1 MRRVVVSD
9 GGGSFSAALES
20 RAHAAS
26 ALPPTRAAP
35 VPSVRSSSCLLVLSG
50 RSPDR
55 LEPRRI
61 KQSNGRPHASA
72 IFHTDFVDIWSVG
85 HGARPLE
92 ELIATLRG
100 PDIQTLVDV
109 RSQPGSRRHPQFG
122 AQALAAALGDVGIGY
137 EHLPELGGRREA
149 REDSPHRALRVR
161 AFRGY
166 ADHMSTDEFA
176 RGYERLVSHARQS
189 RAAFMCAETLWWRCH
204 RRLIAD
210 RLTVDGWQVTH
221 LFAPGKSEPHVL
233 WGAARTLDGNLV
245 YDAGTLPLPT

>member
-55 LEPRRI
+55 TRSRRT
-61 KQSNGRPHASA
+61 KQSNGRPHAST
-72 IFHTDFVDIWSVG
+72 IFHTDFVDIWTVG
-85 HGARPLE
+85 HGARPID
-92 ELIATLRG
+92 ELIAPLRG
-100 PDIQTLVDV
+100 ADIQALADV

-122 AQALAAALGDVGIGY
+122 GQALATALGEVGIAY

-149 REDSPHRALRVR
+149 RVDSPHRALPVA
-161 AFRGY
+161 AFRGD
-166 ADHMSTDEFA
+166 ADHMSTPEFA
-176 RGYERLVSHARQS
+176 RGHERLVSIARRS
-189 RAAFMCAETLWWRCH
+189 RTVFMCAETLWWRCH
-204 RRLIAD
+204 RR
-210 RLTVDGWQVTH
+210 RSEERRV
-221 LFAPGKSEPHVL
+221 GKECRSRWSPYH
-233 WGAARTLDGNLV
+233 
-245 YDAGTLPLPT
+245 